1 MNASW
6 FRKLLLPG
14 FVFQSVVI
22 AGGYGTGREIAEFF
36 LTLGPKSGLLAMAI
50 STIIWSLVCAV
61 SYEFARVTG
70 STDYRGFFS
79 HLLGKLGFLYEVTWF
94 VFMLLV
100 LAVIAAAAGSILE
113 ETFALH
119 YLVGVIGMTA
129 LIGLLIF
136 RGTDTIERFLASWSF
151 VLYGV
156 YVALF
161 AWALARF
168 GPTVAETFSSSSVQE
183 GWFVG
188 GVAYAG
194 YNLAIIPAILFSI
207 RHVETRG
214 EALTAGALAG
224 PIAMMPALLFYVAMV
239 GFYPEVADHPVPANT
254 VLEGLGSRGFQILFQ
269 IMLFGTLVETGTGM
283 IHSVNERFAHALA
296 ERGGGLSERTR
307 TQIAVGWLVVA
318 AMIAQ
323 FGLIGLIARGYGT
336 LTWAFIAIYVV
347 PVLTIGVWK
356 IARSRGV
363 ATAE

>member
-36 LTLGPKSGLLAMAI
+36 LTLGPKGGLLAMAV
-50 STIIWSLVCAV
+50 STLIWSVVCAL

-70 STDYRGFFS
+70 SHDYRAFFG
-79 HLLGKLGFLYEVTWF
+79 HLLGRAGIVYEITWYG
-94 VFMLLV
+94 FMLIV
-100 LAVIAAAAGSILE
+100 LAVIAAAAGSILQ
-113 ETFALH
+113 ETFGLP
-119 YLVGVIGMTA
+119 YLVGVIGMTV

-136 RGTDTIERFLASWSF
+136 KGTDTIERFLSAWSF

-156 YVALF
+156 YVILF

-168 GPTVAETFSSSSVQE
+168 GPGIRDAFGASEVGS

-207 RHVETRG
+207 RYVETRK
-214 EALTAGALAG
+214 EAFTAGALAG
-224 PIAMMPALLFYVAMV
+224 PIAMIPALLFYVAMV
-239 GFYPEVADHPVPANT
+239 AFYPAVTDQPVPANV
-254 VLEGLGSRGFQILFQ
+254 VLEGLGSRWFQILFQ
-269 IMLFGTLVETGTGM
+269 VMLFGTLVETGTGM
-283 IHSVNERFAHALA
+283 LHSVNERFAASLE
-296 ERGGGLSERTR
+296 ERGRSLSDRAR
-307 TQIAVGWLVVA
+307 AQIALGWLVVGA
-318 AMIAQ
+318 VIAQ

-336 LTWAFIAIYVV
+336 LTWVFIGIYVV
-347 PVLTIGVWK
+347 PIMTIGVWR
-356 IARSRGV
+356 IAKANGPGR
-363 ATAE
+363 A